1 MSEGLQKYDRQLT
14 GIACRLQQLH
24 AAASRDKV
32 LNPGERE
39 FLASMVRDSIV
50 SVAVAIK
57 YVRDYKDHEVYYSH
71 RPDGASV
78 SVPQS

>member
-24 AAASRDKV
+24 AVASRDKV

-57 YVRDYKDHEVYYSH
+57 YVREYKDDEIHNDY
-71 RPDGASV
+71 RPVGAAGSI
-78 SVPQS
+78 PQ

>member
-24 AAASRDKV
+24 VVASRDKV
-32 LNPGERE
+32 LKPGERE

-57 YVRDYKDHEVYYSH
+57 YVREYKDYEVHDYH
-71 RPDGASV
+71 RSVGASG
-78 SVPQS
+78 SLSQS

>member
-24 AAASRDKV
+24 AVASRDKV
-32 LNPGERE
+32 LKPGERE

-57 YVRDYKDHEVYYSH
+57 YVREYQEHEVHNNH
-71 RPDGASV
+71 RPVGAAGSL
-78 SVPQS
+78 

>member
-24 AAASRDKV
+24 AVASRDAT
-32 LNPGERE
+32 LNPGERD

-50 SVAVAIK
+50 SVTVAIK
-57 YVRDYKDHEVYYSH
+57 YVREYQEHEVHNNYRS
-71 RPDGASV
+71 DGAAGSL
-78 SVPQS
+78 PQ